1 MKHIDLIK
9 YGIVPDVTDFN
20 TCAFNSN
27 LLSQITSSSSLVEFS
42 SGKIFCL
49 TQTEFFNLNNVD
61 FQING
66 HIILS
71 NSMAN
76 YQSNGIAMLS
86 FYNSANIR
94 IRGSGKID
102 GKGFLWWVY
111 VLSGAQD
118 LHGDTA
124 PLGPYDGLQG
134 PQTGAGSAAAWP
146 ANRNRIWRLLSLL

>member
-27 LLSQITSSSSLVEFS
+27 LLNQITSSSSLVEFS

-71 NSMAN
+71 NSLAN

-118 LHGDTA
+118 FRPNLIEFYECINIYVSDIH
-124 PLGPYDGLQG
+124 LQN
-134 PQTGAGSAAAWP
+134 AAHMK
-146 ANRNRIWRLLSLL
+146 IIM